1 LFGGWEVD
9 VEHLDAASLSG
20 TARGVRPAASG
31 LSRARSV
38 DVRTISEE
46 GHEDVRLNAL
56 LQLVMDRP

>member
-1 LFGGWEVD
+1 M
-9 VEHLDAASLSG
+9 AASLSG